1 MVVSARK
8 REKKK
13 KLVTMVVKEQGRG
26 AALENELGTRNFNE
40 AIFQLTTEKTLGEF
54 CQRE

>member
-8 REKKK
+8 REKK

>member
-1 MVVSARK
+1 MPG